1 MKTFTQTWTRN
12 AAAAALSA
20 VVVLV
25 GCEKKSEPA
34 KNPKPPTPEVTPKAG
49 TGASAGAGHTTGGGP
64 SPLKSPT
71 TMPTTGKSHG
81 PTTEPDIAS
90 IPPDKSAAQMKK
102 AQGLLD
108 QAAKAIKDERFED
121 ARARLDEV
129 DAMKD
134 SLPKQIQDSVA
145 QLRKNLAN
153 IDKLKVVE
161 PPPEVEGNK

>member
-1 MKTFTQTWTRN
+1 MKTFTKTWTL
-12 AAAAALSA
+12 AAALA
-20 VVVLV
+20 GAMIVT
-25 GCEKKSEPA
+25 GCEKKSEPV
-34 KNPKPPTPEVTPKAG
+34 KPTNPKPPTPDMTPKAG
-49 TGASAGAGHTTGGGP
+49 TGASAAGAGNTTAGSP

-71 TMPTTGKSHG
+71 TMPTTVKAHAG
-81 PTTEPDIAS
+81 TAEPEVAA
-90 IPPDKSAAQMKK
+90 IPPDKSAAAMKK

-108 QAAKAIKDERFED
+108 QAAKAMKEKRFED
-121 ARARLDEV
+121 ARASLDQV

-153 IDKLKVVE
+153 IDKLQVVE